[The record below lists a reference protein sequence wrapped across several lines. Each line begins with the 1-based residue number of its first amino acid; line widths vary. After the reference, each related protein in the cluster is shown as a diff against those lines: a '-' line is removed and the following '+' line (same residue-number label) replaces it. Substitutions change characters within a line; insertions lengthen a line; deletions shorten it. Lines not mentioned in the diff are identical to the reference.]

1 MLNEKETEAIL
12 DKFFGECFRYWKMQ
26 GNEERVAFE
35 YALDDVKRVTSN
47 PYVPT
52 RMPIDLGAKA
62 KFIHYR
68 EMDLGRR

>member
-1 MLNEKETEAIL
+1 MLTERETELIL

-26 GNEERVAFE
+26 GYEERSAFE
-35 YALDDVKRVTSN
+35 HALDDIKRLKHD
-47 PYVPT
+47 PYVPVGK
-52 RMPIDLGAKA
+52 PIDLGTKA

>member
-1 MLNEKETEAIL
+1 MLTAKETEIIM

-26 GNEERVAFE
+26 NYEERKAFE
-35 YALDDVKRVTSN
+35 YALDDIKNMKRD

-52 RMPIDLGAKA
+52 GKLLDIEAKNQY
-62 KFIHYR
+62 IHYR